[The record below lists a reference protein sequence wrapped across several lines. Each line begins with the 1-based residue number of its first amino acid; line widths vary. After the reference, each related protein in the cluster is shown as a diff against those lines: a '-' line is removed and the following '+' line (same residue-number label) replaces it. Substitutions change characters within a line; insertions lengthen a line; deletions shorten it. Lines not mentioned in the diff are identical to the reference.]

1 MTLFIF
7 SLDSL
12 VKLTVKEVR
21 NEENDQEFGEG

>member
-12 VKLTVKEVR
+12 VKLTVKEVQ
-21 NEENDQEFGEG
+21 NEENDREFGEG